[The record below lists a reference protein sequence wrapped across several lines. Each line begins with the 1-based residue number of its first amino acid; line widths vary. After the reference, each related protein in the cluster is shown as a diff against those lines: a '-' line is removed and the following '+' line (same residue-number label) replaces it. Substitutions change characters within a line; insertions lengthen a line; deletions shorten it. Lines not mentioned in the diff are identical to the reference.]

1 MTKKQPKINIKTVQ
15 MSFKLPFNTA
25 KNLGDVCEQD
35 DVTISDFVNDA
46 LEFWIDERNM
56 RKFLN
61 DALEFWIDE
70 RNMRKFLED
79 LRNSTKSRRKKK
91 ENLQDAAHICGKE
104 VTTLSPKG
112 ESF

>member
-56 RKFLN
+56 RKFL
-61 DALEFWIDE
+61 
-70 RNMRKFLED
+70 ED